1 MVLGD
6 LGMAKKKS
14 NADNEAKKI
23 GDELYCFKIDEA
35 FESDQDTIAFF
46 WLCIYEN
53 YMDKAAKYD
62 KVDVSKLNTE
72 LLSAFSTW
80 DIEENWEENNFGTG
94 RLADRNAP
102 GGEKVLRL
110 YNGYMGWMLIVE
122 FENMDEEEKKTVVSL
137 LEKYYNHITS
147 DFDKKKALKKRNE
160 AALEPDP
167 EPKYD
172 IMDVLINGNICRE
185 YLEDCW
191 DVSSYDEGEDCQ
203 IDYYLKKDDNV
214 AGDTAYM
221 YSHEDDELRKL
232 EIVHII
238 ARSADPDAYDKLLED
253 DDVLINGEG
262 EYGAD
267 CSAEF
272 ILLCDSFLVW
282 FKEAD

>member
-1 MVLGD
+1 
-6 LGMAKKKS
+6 
-14 NADNEAKKI
+14 
-23 GDELYCFKIDEA
+23 
-35 FESDQDTIAFF
+35 
-46 WLCIYEN
+46 
-53 YMDKAAKYD
+53 
-62 KVDVSKLNTE
+62 
-72 LLSAFSTW
+72 
-80 DIEENWEENNFGTG
+80 
-94 RLADRNAP
+94 
-102 GGEKVLRL
+102 
-110 YNGYMGWMLIVE
+110 
-122 FENMDEEEKKTVVSL
+122 
-137 LEKYYNHITS
+137 
-147 DFDKKKALKKRNE
+147 
-160 AALEPDP
+160 
-167 EPKYD
+167 
-172 IMDVLINGNICRE
+172 MDVLINGNVCRE

-221 YSHEDDELRKL
+221 YSHEDDELKKL

>member
-1 MVLGD
+1 
-6 LGMAKKKS
+6 MAKTKMNPD
-14 NADNEAKKI
+14 NAAQKIANEI
-23 GDELYCFKIDEA
+23 YCWKIDEA
-35 FESDQDTIAFF
+35 FESDQETIAFF

-53 YMDKAAKYD
+53 YLDKAAKYD
-62 KVDVSKLNTE
+62 KVDVRALNDE
-72 LLSAFSTW
+72 LVSAFSTW
-80 DIEENWEENNFGTG
+80 EIEANWEENNFVTG
-94 RLADRNAP
+94 RFADREAP

-122 FENMDEEEKKTVVSL
+122 FENMDDSEKETVVAL
-137 LEKYYNHITS
+137 LQKYYNHISS
-147 DFDKKKALKKRNE
+147 DFDEKKALKKRNE

-172 IMDVLINGNICRE
+172 IMDVLINGNVCRE

-191 DVSSYDEGEDCQ
+191 DKSSYDEGEDCQ
-203 IDYYLKKDDNV
+203 IDYFLKKDDNA
-214 AGDTAYM
+214 AGDTAYA
-221 YSHEDDELRKL
+221 YYHEDDELRKL

-238 ARSADPDAYDKLLED
+238 ARSADPDAYDKMLED
-253 DDVLINGEG
+253 DDVLINGEE

-282 FKEAD
+282 FKEVEE

>member
-1 MVLGD
+1 M
-6 LGMAKKKS
+6 
-14 NADNEAKKI
+14 
-23 GDELYCFKIDEA
+23 
-35 FESDQDTIAFF
+35 
-46 WLCIYEN
+46 
-53 YMDKAAKYD
+53 
-62 KVDVSKLNTE
+62 
-72 LLSAFSTW
+72 
-80 DIEENWEENNFGTG
+80 
-94 RLADRNAP
+94 
-102 GGEKVLRL
+102 LRL

-122 FENMDEEEKKTVVSL
+122 FENMEDAEKKTVVAL
-137 LEKYYNHITS
+137 LQKYYNHVTS

-160 AALEPDP
+160 AAFEPDP

-172 IMDVLINGNICRE
+172 IMDVLINGNVCRE

>member
-1 MVLGD
+1 
-6 LGMAKKKS
+6 MAKKKT
-14 NADNEAKKI
+14 NAENAVQNN
-23 GDELYCFKIDEA
+23 GDALYCFKIDEA

-62 KVDVSKLNTE
+62 KVDVEELNDE
-72 LLSAFSTW
+72 IISAFPTW
-80 DIEENWEENNFGTG
+80 EIEANWKENNFVTG
-94 RLADRNAP
+94 RLADRKAP

-110 YNGYMGWMLIVE
+110 YNGYMGLMLIVE
-122 FENMDEEEKKTVVSL
+122 FENMEDAEKKTVVSL

-147 DFDKKKALKKRNE
+147 DFDKKKAMKKRNE
-160 AALEPDP
+160 AVLEPDP

-172 IMDVLINGNICRE
+172 IMDVLINGNVCRE
-185 YLEDCW
+185 YLEDFW

-238 ARSADPDAYDKLLED
+238 SRSADPDAYDKLLED
-253 DDVLINGEG
+253 DDVLVYGEG